1 MKTKNF
7 LVSGLVGGIAAFF
20 LGWLIW
26 GILFKDFFPEQP
38 DDSTNTMVM
47 IFLGSLFYG
56 LLLSYIFVKWA
67 QISTAGTGAKAGAAL
82 GLLLALYFD
91 FFHMAMNAGDTFQ
104 MMALDVVLSMVLAA
118 IVGAIIGVVNGKL
131 G

>member
-7 LVSGLVGGIAAFF
+7 LVSGLVGGIASFF

-26 GILFKDFFPEQP
+26 GILFKDFFPQP
-38 DDSTNTMVM
+38 EESTNSMAM
-47 IFLGSLFYG
+47 IFLGSLSFG
-56 LLLSYIFVKWA
+56 LLFSYIFVKWA
-67 QISTAGTGAKAGAAL
+67 QISTAGTGAQAGAVL

-91 FFHMAMNAGDTFQ
+91 FFQLAMNPEATIQ
-104 MMALDVVLSMVLAA
+104 MMAMDVALSIVMAA
-118 IVGAIIGVVNGKL
+118 IIGAIIGAVNGKM

>member
-7 LVSGLVGGIAAFF
+7 IVSGLVGGVVAFF
-20 LGWLIW
+20 LGWLLW
-26 GILFKDFFPEQP
+26 GFLFKSFFPDQP
-38 DDSTNTMVM
+38 DDSTKTMVL
-47 IFLGSLFYG
+47 IFLGSLSYG

-67 QISTAGTGAKAGAAL
+67 QISTASGGAKGGAAL

-91 FFHMAMNAGDTFQ
+91 FFHMAMNASDTFQ
-104 MMALDVVLSMVLAA
+104 MMAIDLALSIVL
-118 IVGAIIGVVNGKL
+118 GAIIGAIIGAVNGKL

>member
-7 LVSGLVGGIAAFF
+7 LVSGIVGGIVAFF
-20 LGWLIW
+20 LGWLLW
-26 GILFKDFFPEQP
+26 GILFKSFFPVQPEQ
-38 DDSTNTMVM
+38 STNNMVL
-47 IFLGSLFYG
+47 IFLGSLSYG
-56 LLLSYIFVKWA
+56 LLISYIFVKWA
-67 QISTAGTGAKAGAAL
+67 QISTAATGAKGGAIL

-104 MMALDVVLSMVLAA
+104 IMALDVVLSIVL
-118 IVGAIIGVVNGKL
+118 GAIIGAIIG